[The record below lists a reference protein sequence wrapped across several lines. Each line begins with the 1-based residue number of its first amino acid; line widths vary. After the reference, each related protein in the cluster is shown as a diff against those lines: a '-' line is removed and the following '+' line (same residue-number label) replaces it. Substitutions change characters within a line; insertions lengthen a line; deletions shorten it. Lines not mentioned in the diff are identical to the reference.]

1 MGIAII
7 STAITLIGGFMQY
20 TNSRDMV
27 DKEMRKE
34 IYKLRRELKAE
45 AKQIKEL
52 AQTDKLIPLTGTDQ
66 LKQFEKELRKG
77 KSVKNQD
84 TKELRKTLR
93 QLRYIND
100 LETSHLSGAV
110 KGGKRFEPIR
120 QTVEQLNEEQKKEF
134 WQTYK
139 ELYREGPIYERFRY
153 ELYEI
158 MDREW
163 NKFDGLSPDQLVTAI
178 KDLRDRIIDEF
189 GGGLNNEDVD
199 AIFGQELKELLR

>member
-1 MGIAII
+1 
-7 STAITLIGGFMQY
+7 MQY

-52 AQTDKLIPLTGTDQ
+52 AKTDKLIPLTGTDQ

-77 KSVKNQD
+77 KSVRRQD
-84 TKELRKTLR
+84 TKELRKSLR
-93 QLRYIND
+93 QIRYIND
-100 LETSHLSGAV
+100 LETSHVDGAI
-110 KGGKRFEPIR
+110 KGGRRFEPIR
-120 QTVEQLNEEQKKEF
+120 KTVEQLNEEQKKEF

-163 NKFDGLSPDQLVTAI
+163 NKFDGLSPEQLVTAI

-189 GGGLNNEDVD
+189 GGGLNNEDID